1 LSESRIANSKEK
13 KLRIML
19 VELGEFYP
27 RELAIKEAYAR
38 SVCSPGTTVVLRLVE
53 ISAPLPAD
61 FSRFSLYPAGIL
73 QRVKEAEK
81 EGFDAVLIDCFT
93 DSGLEAAKIAVNIP
107 VVAPAE
113 SSLHISCLLADKFG
127 WIIPMDEGIPFHW
140 RQVKNYG
147 MADRV
152 TSIKGLNL
160 SLLEIHRKKD
170 DAETKLIK
178 LAQEL
183 LDSGAQLISIGCT
196 GILPALGIGSAME
209 LSKKIGVPVID
220 PLAIA
225 LKTAE
230 TLVSLNLRQSSLAYP
245 KTARFS

>member
-1 LSESRIANSKEK
+1 
-13 KLRIML
+13 ML

-27 RELAIKEAYAR
+27 RELATKEAYAR

-53 ISAPLPAD
+53 VSPHLPDD
-61 FSRFSLYPAGIL
+61 FSRFSLYPPAIL

-93 DSGLEAAKIAVNIP
+93 DSGLEAAKIAAKIP
-107 VVAPAE
+107 VVGPAE

-140 RQVKNYG
+140 RQVRNYG
-147 MADRV
+147 VADRI

-160 SLLEIHRKKD
+160 SLLEIHGKKD
-170 DAETKLIK
+170 NAKTKLVG

-183 LDSGAQLISIGCT
+183 LGSGAQLISIGCT
-196 GILPALGIGSAME
+196 GILPALGIGSAKE
-209 LSKKIGVPVID
+209 LSKKLGVTVID

-230 TLVSLNLRQSSLAYP
+230 MLVSLDLQQSSLAYP
-245 KTARFS
+245 KTVQFS